1 MKFSSPRVV
10 RWVACWLTV
19 LPVGVAGSLAATAEL
34 PILRYEDLYRTDTVS
49 EAITLSDGRSAVYV
63 RTRVDPVARTA
74 QSSLWRVD
82 DQGPPRPLEVN
93 EPDAFSPQLTPDGK
107 WILFLSTRDFADGT
121 PAFPAVPSYSDRAAD
136 IWLIPITGGKAI
148 PLGGQDK
155 PYGRVITD
163 WFYGRVAFS
172 ADGKRLVFVAD
183 DGRDPRTEQERR
195 NNVRVVRDDQGDGY
209 DGFGPMQI
217 WVADLAALPSDVG
230 ATRITRVTT
239 DNFWYGDPQWAPDGS
254 FLVVH
259 ANRTRDQESVRSSI
273 NHNYDLWKITL
284 ADLRLEQLT
293 TGPGPEFS
301 PRLSPDGRRLLCLSS
316 PRRGPHIDVFN
327 LAVVELAPTGAK
339 TKVVFDHHGPGAET
353 SPHLSSTVPLPRTCW
368 IDDHRV
374 TFNVFRGMNSETQ
387 CVDLDRGP
395 GAVPYKPAVPRR
407 SPLLPASISE
417 TSQRLRANDEI
428 VRWKS
433 FDGLE
438 IEGTLTVPP
447 PSIAKPPFKLIL
459 MPHGGPHHRS
469 GSGGGFHTQMFAT
482 RGFAI
487 FQPNFRGSTGYG
499 LKFLDANRRDLGG
512 ADMKDMLTGIDYL
525 VQRGLVDR
533 ERQFVYGVS
542 YGGFAASWLVG
553 HTHQFRAAVAQN
565 AVTDMNVMWALS
577 DLQSWTEWDL
587 GGLPWEIPE
596 LMRERSPITYAPQ
609 VRTPTL
615 FLNSLN
621 DRRCPIAMASMFY
634 RALKKVGV
642 ETEMVIYPD
651 ESHIIRQLPHRED
664 IVRRVIDWFERH
676 DVAASR

>member
-1 MKFSSPRVV
+1 
-10 RWVACWLTV
+10 
-19 LPVGVAGSLAATAEL
+19 
-34 PILRYEDLYRTDTVS
+34 
-49 EAITLSDGRSAVYV
+49 
-63 RTRVDPVARTA
+63 
-74 QSSLWRVD
+74 
-82 DQGPPRPLEVN
+82 
-93 EPDAFSPQLTPDGK
+93 
-107 WILFLSTRDFADGT
+107 
-121 PAFPAVPSYSDRAAD
+121 
-136 IWLIPITGGKAI
+136 
-148 PLGGQDK
+148 
-155 PYGRVITD
+155 
-163 WFYGRVAFS
+163 
-172 ADGKRLVFVAD
+172 
-183 DGRDPRTEQERR
+183 
-195 NNVRVVRDDQGDGY
+195 
-209 DGFGPMQI
+209 
-217 WVADLAALPSDVG
+217 
-230 ATRITRVTT
+230 
-239 DNFWYGDPQWAPDGS
+239 
-254 FLVVH
+254 
-259 ANRTRDQESVRSSI
+259 
-273 NHNYDLWKITL
+273 
-284 ADLRLEQLT
+284 
-293 TGPGPEFS
+293 
-301 PRLSPDGRRLLCLSS
+301 
-316 PRRGPHIDVFN
+316 
-327 LAVVELAPTGAK
+327 
-339 TKVVFDHHGPGAET
+339 
-353 SPHLSSTVPLPRTCW
+353 
-368 IDDHRV
+368 
-374 TFNVFRGMNSETQ
+374 
-387 CVDLDRGP
+387 
-395 GAVPYKPAVPRR
+395 
-407 SPLLPASISE
+407 LPASISE

-676 DVAASR
+676 DVAAPR